1 MTFVNRDRK
10 ICETFICAFLAD
22 ANSKKEN
29 SAQIQKLKT
38 MQNRQSDEEMAKMLK
53 FVLTRKR
60 LAWYCFVEKEI
71 TFHVKEGKDS
81 SA

>member
-1 MTFVNRDRK
+1 
-10 ICETFICAFLAD
+10 
-22 ANSKKEN
+22 
-29 SAQIQKLKT
+29 